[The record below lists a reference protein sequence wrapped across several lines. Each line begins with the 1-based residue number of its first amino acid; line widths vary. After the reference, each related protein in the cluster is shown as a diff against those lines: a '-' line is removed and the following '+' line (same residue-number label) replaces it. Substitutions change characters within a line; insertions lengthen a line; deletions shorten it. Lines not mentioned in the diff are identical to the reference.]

1 MQLLK
6 ASSTRRHC
14 FSSASQWVSAKSEKS
29 FGVPSPATGEVIGN
43 APECNLDDLAFP
55 IWRAYSG
62 RQRGRIIRKLF
73 DLIAENMVDVGTII
87 TAGNGKARPDGEGE
101 AMFAAGFF
109 EWFSEEAPRSYGD
122 IAPHSAPNSRI
133 QILKQPVGVCG
144 LITPWKV
151 PIAMAAR
158 TVVLKSD
165 GITPF
170 ATNVLAVKR

>member
-1 MQLLK
+1 M
-6 ASSTRRHC
+6 
-14 FSSASQWVSAKSEKS
+14 
-29 FGVPSPATGEVIGN
+29 
-43 APECNLDDLAFP
+43 CNLDDLDVAISATSEAFP

-133 QILKQPVGVCG
+133 QILKQPVGV
-144 LITPWKV
+144 
-151 PIAMAAR
+151 
-158 TVVLKSD
+158 LKSD